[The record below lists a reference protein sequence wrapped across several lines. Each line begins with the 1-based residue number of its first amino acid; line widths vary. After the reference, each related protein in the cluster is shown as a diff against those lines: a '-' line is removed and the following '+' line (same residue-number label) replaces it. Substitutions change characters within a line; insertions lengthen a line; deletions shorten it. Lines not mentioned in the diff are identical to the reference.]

1 MRGDR
6 VDSTKN
12 NIREH
17 YRPTIP
23 QSHQHQ
29 EYVTG
34 LCMAGVLALL
44 AARLLVFVGASPS
57 SNAFPYGRNGPFLT
71 KQFLTQNDTISCSS
85 DNYEPF
91 PGKQQIPKCDFFFLF
106 FFILSPISTVF
117 VLRVFAYPEL
127 QSSFLLRQFCN
138 LSKRVSC
145 PSRNCKAFRERLT
158 LLPFSHLQTMDTRLS
173 HICHLQTLNSPVI
186 CPSISCKSRTP

>member
-12 NIREH
+12 NMREH

-34 LCMAGVLALL
+34 LCMAGVLAPH
-44 AARLLVFVGASPS
+44 AARPLVFVGASPS

-71 KQFLTQNDTISCSS
+71 KQFLAQNDMISCSS

-91 PGKQQIPKCDFFFLF
+91 PGKQQIPKCDFFF
-106 FFILSPISTVF
+106 
-117 VLRVFAYPEL
+117 
-127 QSSFLLRQFCN
+127 SFLFY
-138 LSKRVSC
+138 SKSY
-145 PSRNCKAFRERLT
+145 
-158 LLPFSHLQTMDTRLS
+158 
-173 HICHLQTLNSPVI
+173 LNSLG
-186 CPSISCKSRTP
+186 PSCDCRPRVTKLLSLKTVL